1 MVIGHWHW
9 WILIYETVNQA
20 TIIKKHHFLHW
31 SRSKVQCWPGWR
43 PSLGSLSVYISVLD
57 PLVRVTTDTSYVSA
71 PRLLCHGD
79 TVSQSPLRDI
89 SCTPPALAHCNYCI
103 VMVTHSSN
111 IFSLNTGIWNN
122 MLTVHWHSLQQ
133 YSSYFVNH
141 FILIILDFKYNI
153 KCNGHICKLCPDLT
167 DIPLV
172 TWNVL
177 FSFRIKWSIVQIMCT
192 FLCITFIQ
200 DLIHKYKHSFS
211 AVCCTTLNSLSF
223 VFRK

>member
-122 MLTVHWHSLQQ
+122 MLTVHWHSLQLQQ
-133 YSSYFVNH
+133 YSPYFINH
-141 FILIILDFKYNI
+141 LSTKLHISLGLILMNIFTSLFQDF
-153 KCNGHICKLCPDLT
+153 L
-167 DIPLV
+167 
-172 TWNVL
+172 
-177 FSFRIKWSIVQIMCT
+177 
-192 FLCITFIQ
+192 
-200 DLIHKYKHSFS
+200 HSFLIKS
-211 AVCCTTLNSLSF
+211 LALSKVLPTTKLWS
-223 VFRK
+223 